1 MFPLLLVREAVGQQC
16 SLSLGECETTIVAEK
31 LQLPALPLCTWSS
44 YAMCH
49 GRVWIERREPL
60 GWRVGYQIYDGLITV
75 ALRLLDTQCVMTPV
89 RWRSLYQAVE
99 KETTTCLI
107 VFYSDQHGFIL
118 PDEFIV
124 LSVSSII
131 RSLNIVKDTNMVVS
145 PWRTSF
151 EAEVEIR
158 LNASWLGVSSVS
170 DTTPEEYVEFSTS
183 NKTSILSP

>member
-1 MFPLLLVREAVGQQC
+1 MWDDHRSREAAATC
-16 SLSLGECETTIVAEK
+16 SSTLHLE
-31 LQLPALPLCTWSS
+31 QLCNVSWSGLNRTEGATRLACRVSDLWRADNGCTSVIG
-44 YAMCH
+44 H
-49 GRVWIERREPL
+49 P
-60 GWRVGYQIYDGLITV
+60 
-75 ALRLLDTQCVMTPV
+75 CVMTPV

-131 RSLNIVKDTNMVVS
+131 PFLVIVKDTNMVVS